1 MTQSDRAMKYRW
13 DSDRST
19 MPVLLVGWRYPMRRG
34 RGSAMVLRARF
45 SGGQTP
51 GARYYRVRNG
61 DLIYEKNDFALVN
74 KLRHDE
80 GQLVPDELERGQL
93 ELL

>member
-1 MTQSDRAMKYRW
+1 
-13 DSDRST
+13 
-19 MPVLLVGWRYPMRRG
+19 
-34 RGSAMVLRARF
+34 
-45 SGGQTP
+45 
-51 GARYYRVRNG
+51 VRNG